1 MKLYRKK
8 WIIIGSI
15 LLIILALFMETEH
28 SVSQKEQE
36 SKLPMTEQEEMIR
49 VLIKTNGFQNIVHES
64 VSFCAENGLL
74 LNGEEIGTEYTIAP
88 DDPSFSAG
96 SVKLSAMAEGEQ
108 IQITSLKRGYGIPS
122 YAGTFE
128 LFSTAEGMIIINE
141 LPLESYLCK
150 VVPSEMPA
158 SYELEALKCQAIC
171 ARSYAYIQMQEM
183 AYPEYGAHVDDSVSF
198 QVYGNSKEQESTN
211 QAVRETCGQMLWYEG
226 KVAKTYYY
234 STSSGK
240 TTDVSAWGTTVQQ
253 ENTYLKSVT
262 VCDEE
267 GVAYE
272 KELPWFRWSATVSAK
287 ELENQLELYAGKEIG
302 TLEQLEITKTG
313 AGEIALEVKATGNL
327 GEIVVATENKIRR
340 ALGNLTIQKQDGTVA
355 SKVELLPSAFFSIE
369 KKEGIYYIN
378 GGGYGHGIGMSQN
391 GANEMAKAGWKTE
404 EILSFF
410 YVGTQVA

>member
-1 MKLYRKK
+1 MKLHYKK
-8 WIIIGSI
+8 YIVIGSI
-15 LLIILALFMETEH
+15 LLMIIALFMETEH

-36 SKLPMTEQEEMIR
+36 SKLPIAEQEKMIR
-49 VLIKTNGFQNIVHES
+49 VLITTNGFQNIVHE
-64 VSFCAENGLL
+64 VISFCTEKGIF
-74 LNGEEIGTEYTIAP
+74 LNGEVIGTEYTIKP
-88 DDPSFSAG
+88 DDPHFSTG
-96 SVKLSAMAEGEQ
+96 SVKVSAMEDEQ

-128 LFSTAEGMIIINE
+128 LFSTAEGIVIINE

-183 AYPEYGAHVDDSVSF
+183 AYPEYSAHVDDSVSF
-198 QVYGNSKEQESTN
+198 QVYGNAKEQDSTN
-211 QAVRETCGQMLWYEG
+211 QAVKETCGQMLWYEG
-226 KVAKTYYY
+226 NVAKTYYY

-253 ENTYLKSVT
+253 GNTYLKSVT
-262 VCDEE
+262 VCNEE

-287 ELENQLELYAGKEIG
+287 KLENQLELYAGKEIG
-302 TLEQLEITKTG
+302 TLEHLEITKTG
-313 AGEIALEVKATGNL
+313 AGEIAVEIKATGNS

-340 ALGNLTIQKQDGTVA
+340 ALGNITIQKQDGTVA
-355 SKVELLPSAFFSIE
+355 SNVELLPSAFFSIE
-369 KKEGIYYIN
+369 QSGETYYIN

-391 GANEMAKAGWKTE
+391 GANEMAKEGWKME

-410 YVGTQVA
+410 YVGTSVA